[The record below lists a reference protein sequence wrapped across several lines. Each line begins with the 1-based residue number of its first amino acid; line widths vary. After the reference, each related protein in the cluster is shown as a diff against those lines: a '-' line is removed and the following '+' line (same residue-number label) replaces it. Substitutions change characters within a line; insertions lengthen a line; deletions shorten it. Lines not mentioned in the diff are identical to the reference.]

1 MIAFAGIT
9 SLGGSGPALGL
20 SDSSLALSSFIQ
32 SFGTDAAFQSAYLQ
46 RLGVSD
52 LTGLSEEQKSI
63 VGLEIF
69 FRRLRDAGRGHS
81 TTGNYDAGIAAVNAL
96 FANNTATGSLF
107 TRARD
112 IRTSLNGSITLA
124 VAGGGVTMAS
134 DIFGNPL
141 TPPGIVTEFGGAV
154 SIFTDRS
161 VDIGQARIF
170 TLRGGDVLI
179 WSTNGNIA
187 AGTAP
192 KTVVTAPPTRVSIDV
207 TSADVKIELGGL
219 ATGGGIGVLASVAG
233 VKAGDVDLIAPKGT
247 VDAGDAGIRST
258 GNLNIAA
265 TTVLNASNIQVAG
278 TASGTSSG
286 PSVAVPNISG
296 MTSAGNQSAAQNSVT
311 NDVTRDR
318 TQQAQPI
325 AKDEPPSI
333 ITIEV
338 LGYGGGED

>member
-1 MIAFAGIT
+1 
-9 SLGGSGPALGL
+9 
-20 SDSSLALSSFIQ
+20 
-32 SFGTDAAFQSAYLQ
+32 
-46 RLGVSD
+46 
-52 LTGLSEEQKSI
+52 
-63 VGLEIF
+63 
-69 FRRLRDAGRGHS
+69 
-81 TTGNYDAGIAAVNAL
+81 
-96 FANNTATGSLF
+96 
-107 TRARD
+107 
-112 IRTSLNGSITLA
+112 
-124 VAGGGVTMAS
+124 MAS

>member
-46 RLGVSD
+46 RLGATD
-52 LTGLSEEQKSI
+52 LAGLTEEQKSI

-69 FRRLRDAGRGHS
+69 FRRLRDAGRGYS
-81 TTGNYDAGIAAVNAL
+81 TTGNYDTGLAAVNAL

-265 TTVLNASNIQVAG
+265 TTVLNASNIQV
-278 TASGTSSG
+278 SGSTSGVSSG
-286 PSVAVPNISG
+286 PSVAAPNIG
-296 MTSAGNQSAAQNSVT
+296 GLTSASNQGAATAST
-311 NDVTRDR
+311 STDVTR
-318 TQQAQPI
+318 TQQREEQPI
-325 AKDEPPSI
+325 SREEPPSI

-338 LGYGGGED
+338 LGYGGGD